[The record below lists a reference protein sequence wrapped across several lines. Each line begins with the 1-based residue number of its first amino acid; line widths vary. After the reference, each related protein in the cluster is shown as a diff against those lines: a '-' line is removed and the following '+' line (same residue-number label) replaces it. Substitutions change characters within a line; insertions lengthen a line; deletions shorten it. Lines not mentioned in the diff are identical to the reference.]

1 MTKLEEINYYF
12 IIDERSD
19 ITPFE
24 QAEIALD
31 QGVKMI
37 QYRRKNASGRVLYEE
52 ASRISET
59 CKDRAL
65 FIVNDRVDVALAVDA
80 DGVHLGQDD
89 LPYRVVRELVADKI
103 LGVSTHSVD
112 QAIQAQDMADY
123 IGVGPVH
130 STDTKQDKWDEL
142 GVQGAIDIADSVDV
156 PTAAIGGIEYQD
168 LKPLSKSFDMVCA
181 ISSVT
186 QYGDPSENIKKFESI
201 FKKFKEDRP

>member
-1 MTKLEEINYYF
+1 MSLLKQSNYYY
-12 IIDERSD
+12 ITDENLE
-19 ITPFE
+19 IPLKE
-24 QAEIALD
+24 QVEMAVS
-31 QGVKMI
+31 QGVKI
-37 QYRRKNASGRVLYEE
+37 VQYRNKKATGRILFEE
-52 ASRISET
+52 ASRISEV

-65 FIVNDRVDVALAVDA
+65 FIVNDRVDVAMAVDA

-103 LGVSTHSVD
+103 LGVSTHSID

-123 IGVGPVH
+123 IGIGPVH

-142 GVQGAIDIADSVDV
+142 GIQGAMDIADSVDV

-186 QYGDPSENIKKFESI
+186 QYGDPSENIKKFESS